1 MEILCS
7 EQDNRFNNG
16 EKFQSLREAMK
27 DPIRLEELKQ
37 EIKTMGLG
45 NHLKFAD
52 KMQFRKSYIGDI
64 KTFSPNPEMIRQLEE
79 MTAIIDEQR
88 EEKERKEALKEQRE
102 IAQTH
107 YLKNISE
114 NTDFIANQFKIT
126 SISLITLNNI
136 MARAEVTFSDIQ
148 KDVEESKAINAEIF
162 EILAKTH
169 ISNEQERLKAT
180 ESLLTK
186 IQDKAVLAELPANIM
201 AIIDVVTN
209 LPQ

>member
-1 MEILCS
+1 M
-7 EQDNRFNNG
+7 DNESFKKKLEKASNNNEKPKMMG
-16 EKFQSLREAMK
+16 EFFENAHHVR
-27 DPIRLEELKQ
+27 PISQELK
-37 EIKTMGLG
+37 E
-45 NHLKFAD
+45 
-52 KMQFRKSYIGDI
+52 KMKPANPS
-64 KTFSPNPEMIRQLEE
+64 KLMSTPEPEMFDRISKLHLELDEKVKLEQAEKAESKQL
-79 MTAIIDEQR
+79 Q
-88 EEKERKEALKEQRE
+88 
-102 IAQTH
+102 IAQTQ
-107 YLKNISE
+107 YLKKISE
-114 NTDFIANQFKIT
+114 NTDYIANQFKMT
-126 SISLITLNNI
+126 SNALIILNNI

>member
-1 MEILCS
+1 MDNESFKKKLEKASNNNEKPKMMS
-7 EQDNRFNNG
+7 EFFENAHHVR
-16 EKFQSLREAMK
+16 
-27 DPIRLEELKQ
+27 PISQELK
-37 EIKTMGLG
+37 E
-45 NHLKFAD
+45 
-52 KMQFRKSYIGDI
+52 KMKPANPS
-64 KTFSPNPEMIRQLEE
+64 KLMSTPEPEMFDRISKLHLELDEKVKLEQAEKAESKQL
-79 MTAIIDEQR
+79 Q
-88 EEKERKEALKEQRE
+88 
-102 IAQTH
+102 IAQTQ
-107 YLKNISE
+107 YLKKISE
-114 NTDFIANQFKIT
+114 NTDYIATQFKMT
-126 SISLITLNNI
+126 SNALIILNNI